1 MDIKKTGMMG
11 ALVAVAAAII
21 IFWGVRSLAFILA
34 PLAMAM
40 VITIAILPLPGW
52 FVKKGVKPG
61 LALILTI
68 LAVVGVLALVA
79 FITIGSIGKLAGYL
93 PSYAANLSMQTSPAE
108 PSSSGSA
115 SGLAS
120 QIGASVPVT
129 ATSTVQA
136 STAVTSTASSG
147 AAKSLAGLNLS
158 SLSSM
163 VSPSQAS
170 GIATAIVEAAAK
182 GVGMMFLVL
191 FIFAFMLSAAFSLRD
206 KSILGFGK
214 ENPAM
219 ASVQQFT
226 LEVRQYVNIMT
237 AINFLVAVGDTII
250 LALLGIPFAVLW
262 GILAFFMGFIPSI
275 GWWISLIPPFL
286 IAWAQFGIG
295 TAMIVLVAYVLVN
308 GGVQNIVQ
316 PKMMGKGLR
325 ISPLVVFVSVIFW
338 ATVLGGM
345 GALIAVPLTMIVM
358 KLLESSESTRWISA
372 LMRIGSGSD
381 SDEEKKEDAQAFE
394 RLKSLTGRVRNAMPF
409 GSGGDAKETAAAVPP
424 GAGDTA
430 AKN

>member
-11 ALVAVAAAII
+11 ALMAVAAAVI

-52 FVKKGVKPG
+52 FTKKGLKPG

-68 LAVVGVLALVA
+68 LSVVGVIALVA
-79 FITIGSIGKLAGYL
+79 FITIASIGKLAGYL
-93 PSYAANLSMQTSPAE
+93 PTYAANLSMQTSAVE
-108 PSSSGSA
+108 PSSTGSA
-115 SGLAS
+115 SGLAAL
-120 QIGASVPVT
+120 IGATAPVT
-129 ATSTVQA
+129 ATSTLQA
-136 STAVTSTASSG
+136 STAVTSTAGSG
-147 AAKSLAGLNLS
+147 AAQALAGLNLS
-158 SLSSM
+158 NLSSA
-163 VSPSQAS
+163 VSPSQVS
-170 GIATAIVEAAAK
+170 GTAQAIVVAAAK
-182 GVGMMFLVL
+182 AVGMMFLVL

-206 KSILGFGK
+206 KSFLGLS
-214 ENPAM
+214 EDNPAM
-219 ASVQQFT
+219 MSVQQFT

-237 AINFLVAVGDTII
+237 VINFMVAVGDTLI
-250 LALLGIPFAVLW
+250 LVLLGIPFAALW

-295 TAMIVLVAYVLVN
+295 TAVIVLLSYVLIN

-325 ISPLVVFVSVIFW
+325 ISPLVVFISVIVW
-338 ATVLGGM
+338 ATILGGM

-358 KLLESSESTRWISA
+358 KILDSSESTRWIVA
-372 LMRIGSGSD
+372 LMRIGSG

-394 RLKSLTGRVRNAMPF
+394 KLRGLTGKVRDAMPF
-409 GSGGDAKETAAAVPP
+409 GSSSDKKTATSAA
-424 GAGDTA
+424 DNTA
-430 AKN
+430 ES